1 MRSRGN
7 RGDPGGG
14 SGGAVGWMPCLLL
27 EGSVVSLV
35 AVPVM
40 VRRLGLGLGSQFR
53 LQIVVPAMYL
63 TPAAMMIV
71 RFADYDNG

>member
-1 MRSRGN
+1 MAA
-7 RGDPGGG
+7 G
-14 SGGAVGWMPCLLL
+14 SLTETIRVAVVAVVAGWMPCLLL

-53 LQIVVPAMYL
+53 LQIVVPAICL
-63 TPAAMMIV
+63 AIV
-71 RFADYDNG
+71 RLAD